1 MKQDQQPG
9 GECFKK
15 WAVRL
20 ATYLQLLD
28 IDEWDDLPP
37 HFQCFFSQLKYNDI
51 IGPLVRADYKS
62 FKLGESKFNT
72 ASQIAVRYGITEY
85 RLLRIVNKRLSQP
98 ATVSAQT

>member
-28 IDEWDDLPP
+28 MDEWDDLPP
-37 HFQCFFSQLKYNDI
+37 HFQCFFMNLKYNDI
-51 IGPLVRADYKS
+51 IGPLVRADYKLM
-62 FKLGESKFNT
+62 KQGESKFKT
-72 ASQIAVRYGITEY
+72 ASQIALRYGIHKDTLA
-85 RLLRIVNKRLSQP
+85 RLIKAGR
-98 ATVSAQT
+98 

>member
-28 IDEWDDLPP
+28 IDEWDDIPP
-37 HFQCFFSQLKYNDI
+37 HFQCFFMNLKYRDI

-62 FKLGESKFNT
+62 FKLGESKFKT
-72 ASQIAVRYGITEY
+72 ASQIAIRYGITEQS
-85 RLLRIVNKRLSQP
+85 LLRLVKALR
-98 ATVSAQT
+98 